1 MNKQIKLE
9 EGMHQRSGFSKGPT
23 TPKPNIIPKGQSTM
37 NNNELSKMS
46 LKDLRKLQKDI
57 QEHLKNRDDLR
68 VYKVT
73 LFVGFPSNTSCG
85 YLETVDDFE
94 EYLVNE
100 VSNYINNTL
109 ELTNYDGVYVDTVEE
124 IEPSEF
130 PDVFKI

>member
-37 NNNELSKMS
+37 NNIDLSQMSGKELQ
-46 LKDLRKLQKDI
+46 KLQEDI
-57 QEHLKNRDDLR
+57 KNHINSREDLR

-109 ELTNYDGVYVDTVEE
+109 ELTDGVFVDTVEE
-124 IEPSEF
+124 LEPSEF
-130 PDVFKI
+130 PEEFKND